1 MKLPG
6 YYSSGD
12 FARMAQVSVRTIRF
26 YDKQNIL
33 KPSYVTPAGAR
44 FYTDSDFVKLQQI
57 LLLKYLGFSLEEIK
71 GMTID
76 DADRHFLQNSLSMQ
90 KKLIADKIEQMQLVE
105 QAIDNTVTALEENHQ
120 IDWSQMLHL
129 IHLTGMEKSLKSQ
142 YENANNISA
151 RIRLHKEFSTNKQ
164 GWFPW
169 IFETG
174 ILAHIEA
181 KLDKLNSSDVRTGE
195 DGAQFADKNVAEKI
209 EILELGCGEGSLW
222 TENIHLLPKNVH
234 ITVSDISEGMIR
246 DIRRNIGPD
255 ERFSYECFDCQQ
267 IPAQANTYDIVIA
280 NHLMFY
286 CDDIAQVCK
295 EVKRVL
301 KEGGVFLCSTYGTAH
316 MQEITHL
323 VQNFDSRII
332 LAAEKLYERFGLDNG
347 EEMLSRYFSEV
358 EIKKYDDAIV
368 IDKASPLIEYIL
380 SCHGNQNQYLLD
392 RYQDFRQYVKKQVK
406 GQYRITKEAGF
417 FLCQN

>member
-6 YYSSGD
+6 YYSSGE

-57 LLLKYLGFSLEEIK
+57 LLLKYLGFSLDDIK

-76 DADRHFLQNSLSMQ
+76 DMDYHFLRNSLTMQ
-90 KKLIADKIEQMQLVE
+90 KKLVADRIEQMQLVE
-105 QAIDNTVTALEENHQ
+105 NAIDNTVSALENNQ
-120 IDWSQMLHL
+120 TIDWSQMLHL

-151 RIRLHKEFSTNKQ
+151 RIRLHKDYSTNKQ

-169 IFETG
+169 IYETG
-174 ILAHIEA
+174 IVPIFETKGDSTL
-181 KLDKLNSSDVRTGE
+181 
-195 DGAQFADKNVAEKI
+195 

-222 TENIHLLPKNVH
+222 VENKEKLPENIH

-246 DIRRNIGPD
+246 DIRRNLDAD
-255 ERFSYECFDCQQ
+255 ERFSYETFDCHK

-280 NHLMFY
+280 NHLLFY
-286 CDDIAQVCK
+286 CDDIPQVCA
-295 EVKRVL
+295 EIKRIL
-301 KEGGVFLCSTYGTAH
+301 KPNGIFLCSTYGSKH
-316 MQEITHL
+316 MKEITEL
-323 VQNFDSRII
+323 VQKFDKRII
-332 LAAEKLYERFGLDNG
+332 LAAENLYDRFGLENG
-347 EEMLSRYFSEV
+347 SDILQNYFSHIQVRNYED
-358 EIKKYDDAIV
+358 EILINQAE
-368 IDKASPLIEYIL
+368 PLIEYIL
-380 SCHGNQNQYLLD
+380 SCHGNQNQYLLE
-392 RYQDFRQYVKKQVK
+392 RYHDFRIFVEKQVK
-406 GQYRITKEAGF
+406 KEYHITKDAGF
-417 FLCQN
+417 FYCKI